1 MDNAH
6 QLWLEVKS
14 RLQNAEHLI
23 GKTEYEELI
32 QPIDTIHKVSGGYI
46 YLIVS
51 SMLEKYR
58 LEKFYLEKMNQVLAT
73 ITNEVVKF
81 KIITAEAAEKE
92 RESKIDEPFQ
102 VPDAVNKRV
111 LRPEYTFDNFVTGE
125 SNRFAFLTAMK
136 VAESPHV
143 TVNPLYIFGDV
154 GLGKTHLMTAIG
166 HFVLDNNINTN
177 VVYTTAQQFAE
188 DYFQA
193 TTSKKPGAIESFYQN
208 YREAE
213 LLLVDDV
220 QFCPENQN
228 PGRIL

>member
-81 KIITAEAAEKE
+81 KIITAEAAEKK

-143 TVNPLYIFGDV
+143 TVNPLYI
-154 GLGKTHLMTAIG
+154 
-166 HFVLDNNINTN
+166 
-177 VVYTTAQQFAE
+177 
-188 DYFQA
+188 
-193 TTSKKPGAIESFYQN
+193 
-208 YREAE
+208 
-213 LLLVDDV
+213 LVTWDS
-220 QFCPENQN
+220 EN
-228 PGRIL
+228 PSHDRHRPLCA